1 MLHCGPLCA
10 GMANVDFGAH
20 YKRFMRYFWDP
31 EPRNDDPTMRPI
43 WCLGQRYAASTTP
56 SSANSCTDLRN
67 GSLPDEH
74 HEADDDTVLITNPA
88 TEVQKTR
95 RDAPQ
100 QVDPSTSEEELGW
113 PPDFLDDFESR
124 FWFTYRSNFPPI
136 QKAKDTTAASSLTL
150 AVRLRSQLVD
160 QGGFTSDTGW
170 GCMIRSGQCLIG
182 NALAILR
189 LGRSK
194 HSLDSLR
201 IRC

>member
-1 MLHCGPLCA
+1 
-10 GMANVDFGAH
+10 
-20 YKRFMRYFWDP
+20 MRYFWDP
-31 EPRNDDPTMRPI
+31 EPRNDDPTMSPI
-43 WCLGQRYAASTTP
+43 WCLGQKYAANTAP
-56 SSANSCTDLRN
+56 SSVNSCTDLRN
-67 GSLPDEH
+67 GSLADEH
-74 HEADDDTVLITNPA
+74 HEADDDTVLISNNSVA
-88 TEVQKTR
+88 TEAQNFR
-95 RDAPQ
+95 RDASQ
-100 QVDPSTSEEELGW
+100 QAEPSTSEEELGW

-136 QKAKDTTAASSLTL
+136 RKSKDTATASSLTL

-194 HSLDSLR
+194 RSLNFLQD
-201 IRC
+201 CC